1 MYNDV
6 QSGLSRRSFMRTLGA
21 ASVAATSLPA
31 FAALQQAPAAA
42 AGAAGGRGQG
52 RRAGGVGAGAAGGD
66 FGGSTDPDM
75 VKISSNENP
84 LGPSDLSRWAIAS
97 TGPLGG
103 RYGGGIGLGNQP
115 SQILSDQFGLVA
127 KPVAA
132 DAAAAGR
139 GGRGGGN
146 SYVNLYAG
154 SGGALDLAVYSSL
167 LDGKDLVVGEPSYEQ
182 APSAGAKMKVTVH
195 RVPLK
200 ADGAYDID
208 AMLAASKNVGCYY
221 ICNPNNPTGT
231 MTPKSEIARLIASK
245 PAGSTVIVDEAYHHF
260 SPDESSISFV
270 GQDKDVIVL
279 RTFSKVYGMAGL
291 RAGFFIS
298 KPELHARVQQIGT
311 GAGTGVSVSITT
323 IAACVASMNDA
334 TLIPTRRK
342 INKDIRENVLEWMD
356 KNNFKYMAGS
366 QANFFQAAVGRPGRE
381 FQANMMK
388 EKVQIG
394 RTWAAMPN
402 YSRITIG
409 TQAEMEKFKV
419 AYKKCMEM
427 TPLPA
432 SAHLNMPVVDVPSEL
447 NRHLYV

>member
-1 MYNDV
+1 
-6 QSGLSRRSFMRTLGA
+6 
-21 ASVAATSLPA
+21 
-31 FAALQQAPAAA
+31 
-42 AGAAGGRGQG
+42 
-52 RRAGGVGAGAAGGD
+52 
-66 FGGSTDPDM
+66 
-75 VKISSNENP
+75 
-84 LGPSDLSRWAIAS
+84 
-97 TGPLGG
+97 
-103 RYGGGIGLGNQP
+103 
-115 SQILSDQFGLVA
+115 
-127 KPVAA
+127 
-132 DAAAAGR
+132 
-139 GGRGGGN
+139 
-146 SYVNLYAG
+146 
-154 SGGALDLAVYSSL
+154 
-167 LDGKDLVVGEPSYEQ
+167 
-182 APSAGAKMKVTVH
+182 MKVTVH

-208 AMLAASKNVGCYY
+208 AMLAASKNVGCFYV
-221 ICNPNNPTGT
+221 CNPNNPTGT
-231 MTPKSEIARLIASK
+231 MTPKSEIARLIDKK

-311 GAGTGVSVSITT
+311 AAGTGVSVSITT

-334 TLIPTRRK
+334 NLIPTRRK

-432 SAHLNMPVVDVPSEL
+432 SASLNMPYVDVPSEL
-447 NRHLYV
+447 NRHMYV